1 MTLDNLNKKI
11 DKYETMLK
19 EGTYLLDEPGTK
31 GSKNIYTELQN
42 LKRERDKLQT
52 RIDQLDS
59 LTESGI
65 EQGQLDTKTD
75 LGYNTLA
82 LSDNTAALNNLSA
95 SLNNFGLS
103 EEEIKKKAEEAA
115 NAVGTVPTT
124 DAELD
129 KYLTDNGYKSMSEIT
144 ESAAKTQ
151 EDIKAQATAATAAI
165 EQKGKEMLATAGVGA
180 SGANRNMLLSGGTET
195 TSETTVSDIV
205 IISNDVAAI
214 RVASENILATLVGW
228 KSEIGQHNAY
238 MAQSMANI
246 QNRGVPIANR
256 MSFMNEVAD
265 AVDINLGNKVTR
277 RTRGN

>member
-1 MTLDNLNKKI
+1 
-11 DKYETMLK
+11 
-19 EGTYLLDEPGTK
+19 
-31 GSKNIYTELQN
+31 
-42 LKRERDKLQT
+42 
-52 RIDQLDS
+52 
-59 LTESGI
+59 
-65 EQGQLDTKTD
+65 
-75 LGYNTLA
+75 
-82 LSDNTAALNNLSA
+82 
-95 SLNNFGLS
+95 
-103 EEEIKKKAEEAA
+103 
-115 NAVGTVPTT
+115 
-124 DAELD
+124 
-129 KYLTDNGYKSMSEIT
+129 
-144 ESAAKTQ
+144 
-151 EDIKAQATAATAAI
+151 
-165 EQKGKEMLATAGVGA
+165 MLATAGVGA